1 MKHFFI
7 GVLFI
12 CYSAV
17 NAETL
22 LPPAFNATFDFQKSG
37 LTVAQIQYNLTH
49 KQQSL
54 FKTHTTLS
62 GLASIFSND
71 EITEES
77 LFNLTPASLQ
87 LIHYQLKQTGKENK
101 NINSV
106 INWQQKN
113 ITTTINRQVAIN
125 NTFTNTLWD
134 KNSVLLALMVH
145 AGNKYKSL
153 TFTTLDEDSIK
164 EFKFDYIGTKDIELD
179 NDEWKTTSI
188 WQRKNNNKKVIF
200 YLDPKDHYIPLKIE
214 EYRNQRLRATLWLTE
229 LNWYE

>member
-22 LPPAFNATFDFQKSG
+22 LPPAFNATFDLHKSG

-49 KQQSL
+49 KQPSL
-54 FKTHTTLS
+54 FKAHTTLS

-71 EITEES
+71 EIIEES
-77 LFNLTPASLQ
+77 SFNLTPASPQ
-87 LIHYQLKQTGKENK
+87 LIHYRLKQTGKENK

-113 ITTTINRQVAIN
+113 ITTTINRQAAIN

-188 WQRKNNNKKVIF
+188 WQRKNNNKKIIF